1 MKSKEMI
8 MVILTDDKS
17 DIWKILIIMH
27 IPWSYTLTMSKSFPF
42 LCKNNVLTSFK
53 LKISIFHVLRFF
65 LTLFSALFDK

>member
-17 DIWKILIIMH
+17 NIWKILIIMH

-42 LCKNNVLTSFK
+42 LCKNNVLH
-53 LKISIFHVLRFF
+53 LLN
-65 LTLFSALFDK
+65 